1 MKRASILAL
10 VTLASACAS
19 TKPTAPTA
27 PAAELPS
34 SSQPTPQNQ
43 TPGQSASVTPPST
56 KATGDFALDMYGQLA
71 QQPSNF
77 AFSPTSIELALAMT
91 YAGARGS
98 TAQQMRRAL
107 SFGDDDAALHAIHAA
122 RLAAWNDPTRD
133 TYELSVVNRLFG
145 DTSAQFVP
153 DFVQLTRDHYG
164 APVEALDF
172 RGASDA
178 SRQHINAF
186 VAKHT
191 KDRITNLL
199 PPGSIKSTT
208 RLVLTNALYFKGT
221 WKHEFDAEATVDA
234 DFRTLANARVRVPM
248 MNMTRS
254 LRYAEVDGVQV
265 VELPYEGGDLAMNIL
280 LPKDA
285 DGLAGLETKMVA
297 GELEAW
303 LGALRSNEVILSLP
317 RFKLD
322 PSAPISL
329 ATPLQELGMREAF
342 DPSQADFSGMS
353 DEDLFVDNVFHK
365 CFVEVN
371 EEGTE
376 AAAATAVVVGITSA
390 AIEPMPVVFNADH
403 PFVFA
408 IRDLD
413 SGALLFMGRVADPT
427 A

>member
-1 MKRASILAL
+1 MA
-10 VTLASACAS
+10 TACAAA
-19 TKPTAPTA
+19 KADAPTP
-27 PAAELPS
+27 PA
-34 SSQPTPQNQ
+34 
-43 TPGQSASVTPPST
+43 GQSAPPGQTAPSDKPAPRDTTPPPAA
-56 KATGDFALDMYGQLA
+56 ATGDFALDMYGQLA
-71 QQPSNF
+71 QQPGNF

-98 TAQQMRRAL
+98 TAEQMRAAL
-107 SFGDDDAALHAIHAA
+107 SLPDDDAALHAAHAA

-133 TYELSVVNRLFG
+133 TYELAVVNRLFG
-145 DTSAQFVP
+145 DETARFVP

-172 RGASDA
+172 QGATDA
-178 SRQHINAF
+178 SRRHINDF

-199 PPGSIKSTT
+199 PPGSIQSTT

-221 WKHEFDAEATVDA
+221 WKHEFDAKATVDA
-234 DFRTLANARVRVPM
+234 DFRTLAGAEVRVPM
-248 MNMTRS
+248 MNMTHR
-254 LRYAEVDGVQV
+254 LRYAEIDGVQV

-280 LPKDA
+280 LPRDA
-285 DGLAGLETKMVA
+285 DGLAALESNMVA
-297 GELEAW
+297 GDLTSW
-303 LGALRSNEVILSLP
+303 LGALGSNEVILSLP

-322 PSAPISL
+322 PPKPISL
-329 ATPLQELGMREAF
+329 VEPLQALGMTKAF

-353 DEDLFVDNVFHK
+353 DEALFVDNAFHK

-376 AAAATAVVVGITSA
+376 AAAATAVIVGITSA
-390 AIEPMPVVFNADH
+390 AVEPEPVVFNADH
-403 PFVFA
+403 PFVFT

-413 SGALLFMGRVADPT
+413 SGALLFMGRVADPS